1 LKLLRD
7 TAQSLTESEIADRA
21 KEEHIYV
28 AKALQKLTQRKIVV
42 KNGEFYSYRKTLVN
56 ERFVEGILAVY
67 DKIGKKSQTE
77 WLIIGLLSIAT
88 HYRHLVGRST
98 LVKVLTKE
106 GFDSEQINN
115 FLEEELKEG
124 RITKIKVAIE
134 TAKDKSSY
142 VLPAIPWYHTSHLL
156 RTDED
161 ESERLKKRWIDRG
174 YFIQEEDYL
183 IANFPPQ
190 MTDPAKEYLDKE
202 MPQIRQRLRDEI
214 LEWWYR
220 LGVGWRYLR

>member
-1 LKLLRD
+1 M
-7 TAQSLTESEIADRA
+7 
-21 KEEHIYV
+21 
-28 AKALQKLTQRKIVV
+28 V
-42 KNGEFYSYRKTLVN
+42 KHGEFYSYRKTLVN
-56 ERFVEGILAVY
+56 EKFSEGILAVY
-67 DKIGKKSQTE
+67 DKIGKKSQIE
-77 WLIIGLLSIAT
+77 LVIIGLLFIAT
-88 HYRHLVGRST
+88 HYRYLVGRST

-124 RITKIKVAIE
+124 RITKVKVAIE
-134 TAKDKSSY
+134 TAKDRHSY
-142 VLPAIPWYHTSHLL
+142 VPPAIPWYHTSHLL

-161 ESERLKKRWIDRG
+161 DFERLKRRWIDKG
-174 YFIQEEDYL
+174 YFVHEEDYL

-190 MTDPAKEYLDKE
+190 MTDSAKEYMDKE